1 MSFHRGLLLV
11 DTGKILQDK
20 ESAVTRFAFP
30 SANLIVLKSMTLDL
44 SKETLTI
51 IIDKI

>member
-1 MSFHRGLLLV
+1 MSSRVTPCGYR
-11 DTGKILQDK
+11 KILQDK
-20 ESAVTRFAFP
+20 ESVATRFAFP

-51 IIDKI
+51 IFDKI

>member
-1 MSFHRGLLLV
+1 MSFHHGLLLM
-11 DTGKILQDK
+11 DTGRILPDK
-20 ESAVTRFAFP
+20 ESVATRFP

-51 IIDKI
+51 IFDKI